1 MAYNVQP
8 QWYYRQRSAPRPG
21 RPGPQV
27 NGGPARAPSR
37 EPPRRDDGGER
48 RPSQPRPAGKNTLER
63 LLPASMDSG
72 DLFLVATLL
81 FLYLETRDQDF
92 LIILIV
98 VGLSLFKHDTEDG

>member
-1 MAYNVQP
+1 
-8 QWYYRQRSAPRPG
+8 
-21 RPGPQV
+21 
-27 NGGPARAPSR
+27 
-37 EPPRRDDGGER
+37 
-48 RPSQPRPAGKNTLER
+48 
-63 LLPASMDSG
+63 MDSG